1 MALQKNI
8 TSRHGVAAS
17 QSYSRIVDVVYNREL
32 SADNVTV
39 RFKTWQSASD
49 RTNGKD
55 PLEMQTFTF
64 TFDESGRGAVLMLQA
79 YAAFKLQSNIGGRDW
94 TSGTTDV

>member
-8 TSRHGVAAS
+8 TSRHGVVAS
-17 QSYSRIVDVVYNREL
+17 QSYSRIVDVVYNREQTTN
-32 SADNVTV
+32 NVTV

-49 RTNGKD
+49 RTNGND

-64 TFDESGRGAVLMLQA
+64 TFSEDARADDLMTQA
-79 YAAFKLQSNIGGRDW
+79 YNAFKAQRDIRGVDW
-94 TSGTTDV
+94 RSGTTDV

>member
-8 TSRHGVAAS
+8 TSRHGVAARY
-17 QSYSRIVDVVYNREL
+17 SYSRIVDVVYNREL
-32 SADNVTV
+32 SANNVTV
-39 RFKTWQSASD
+39 RFKTWQSAAD
-49 RTNGKD
+49 RTNGND

-64 TFDESGRGAVLMLQA
+64 TFSERAGSADLMTQA
-79 YAAFKLQSNIGGRDW
+79 YNAFKAQSSIGGRDW

>member
-1 MALQKNI
+1 MALQKDV
-8 TSRHGVAAS
+8 TSRHGVRAAL
-17 QSYSRIVDVVYNREL
+17 SYSRIVDVVYNREL

-39 RFKTWQSASD
+39 RFKTWQTAAD
-49 RTNGKD
+49 RNNGKD

-64 TFDESGRGAVLMLQA
+64 TFDEGARASNLMTQA
-79 YAAFKLQSNIGGRDW
+79 YNAFKLQSNIGGRDW